1 MNEILARQL
10 ALDYCVREEEVLDRA
25 NHFAPWQ
32 ALEGRRRFREEE
44 GCFLKIASVGG
55 KLLFCGEP
63 SLLLWC
69 REAYEKTA
77 GEWFFEAKTM
87 RGLNDR
93 LRQDGYQIEM
103 VHPFFISSAP
113 CPVSRDGWEIR
124 WFEGEEIDVFRG
136 DPRFT
141 SAFTFD
147 PNAKDMLGTAAIKD
161 GRILGMAGASAD
173 SPLMWQI
180 GINVEEEARGLG
192 IGRMLTGLLGNEI
205 LRRGKLPYY
214 GTAMSHIGSLKVAVG
229 AGFVPAWSELVTSKI
244 DG

>member
-1 MNEILARQL
+1 MNEILALQL
-10 ALDYCVREEEVLDRA
+10 SADYCVSPEEVRDGS

-44 GCFLKIASVGG
+44 TCFLKIASVGG

-69 REAYEKTA
+69 QEAYEKTG

-113 CPVSRDGWEIR
+113 CP
-124 WFEGEEIDVFRG
+124 
-136 DPRFT
+136 
-141 SAFTFD
+141 
-147 PNAKDMLGTAAIKD
+147 
-161 GRILGMAGASAD
+161 
-173 SPLMWQI
+173 
-180 GINVEEEARGLG
+180 
-192 IGRMLTGLLGNEI
+192 
-205 LRRGKLPYY
+205 
-214 GTAMSHIGSLKVAVG
+214 
-229 AGFVPAWSELVTSKI
+229 
-244 DG
+244 